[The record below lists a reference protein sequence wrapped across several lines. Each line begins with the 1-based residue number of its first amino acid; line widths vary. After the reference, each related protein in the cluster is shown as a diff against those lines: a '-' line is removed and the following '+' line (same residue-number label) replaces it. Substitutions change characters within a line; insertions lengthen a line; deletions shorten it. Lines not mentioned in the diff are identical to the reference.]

1 MSRRRGT
8 SSWIE
13 NRYTDRLTRTTSFDS
28 AIPEV
33 GVEVEH
39 GGEDEGGKDRDH
51 HRHENIH
58 VVRGEKGCHG

>member
-1 MSRRRGT
+1 MSEDTVVGG
-8 SSWIE
+8 SS
-13 NRYTDRLTRTTSFDS
+13 LTERVPNVWANF
-28 AIPEV
+28 PEV